1 MGAYLETPIT
11 AKDSHSGAN
20 KDGSVRFGHS
30 SMQGWRKGMEDSHIA
45 IPELAMVGSKEI
57 GMYAVFDGHGGAEVA
72 KYCQK
77 HLPNAIRAVP
87 QWRLQEWKNA
97 LCASFHSIDRELQTI
112 EAQRELKV
120 LIGLDPAEADAEAA
134 TIQTRNAAAA
144 SSAGDPQ
151 TQTLQQLMV
160 MKRMLQGGRVSA
172 GGGAEGDNRV
182 CRLPDHPVHA
192 GCTAV
197 VCLKVGNTLYVVM
210 QETPAE
216 SSAVMARPCH
226 SHMTINQT
234 AKLRRTEL

>member
-1 MGAYLETPIT
+1 
-11 AKDSHSGAN
+11 
-20 KDGSVRFGHS
+20 
-30 SMQGWRKGMEDSHIA
+30 MEDSHIA

-151 TQTLQQLMV
+151 TKNLQQMMV
-160 MKRMLQGGRVSA
+160 MKRMLRV
-172 GGGAEGDNRV
+172 EGCLLEVARRATIAYAC
-182 CRLPDHPVHA
+182 CRTIPF
-192 GCTAV
+192 
-197 VCLKVGNTLYVVM
+197 TLDALLSY
-210 QETPAE
+210 A
-216 SSAVMARPCH
+216 
-226 SHMTINQT
+226 
-234 AKLRRTEL
+234 